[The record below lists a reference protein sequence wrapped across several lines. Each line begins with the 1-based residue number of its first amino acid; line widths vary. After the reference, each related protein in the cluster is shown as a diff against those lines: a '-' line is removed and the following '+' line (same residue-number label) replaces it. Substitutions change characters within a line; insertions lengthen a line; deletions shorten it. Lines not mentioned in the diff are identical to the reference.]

1 MGPGTSREAIEALFR
16 PRSIAL
22 LGASDRAGSRGA
34 ELVANLRGIGY
45 TGTIYPINP
54 RHASVAG
61 LACYPTLRDLPEVPE
76 MVAIGIPRAGV
87 LEAVE
92 TCAAIGAR
100 AIGIVGAGY
109 AESGSEGAALQARI
123 ADVCRSAGI
132 ALSGPNCLGVW
143 SRLDHVAYWLAGGNP
158 LPLTGLGLIIQS
170 GALASSIMDPL
181 GRRGIAFDVIA
192 TTGNEAVVTA
202 SDYMALMLSDDRIHA
217 LGMVIEG
224 FRDPDGFVRAAE
236 AAAELGKPVVCLKLG
251 RSEGGRLAAL
261 AHTASLAGSADATR
275 AVLRQVGVRQVRDL
289 DEVLESMTLLARYP
303 SDLGHGIVFTSV
315 SGAACGLIADVADD
329 AGVSPAVLS
338 SATTAAMSALMP
350 DVSVG
355 NPLDVALAG
364 DRPGLFRACVE
375 VVVRDP
381 VVDTVVIAL
390 NVPYAE
396 TPDGTAF
403 YLDQVSAGAAAI
415 AAGKRCLA
423 LTLTSGELDPKV
435 VEACRE
441 LRIPLLQGLAPAMA
455 AIAAAWPPGRDAPRS
470 PRPANLQADSAAPPL
485 APLGPGETTYSESVS
500 RALLVEYGIPVVE
513 EGIAASAD
521 EAVQLA
527 GQIGFPVV
535 LKIHAP
541 NLPHK
546 TDVGGVRLGL
556 SNGQAVRSA
565 YEGIVRSARTR
576 RPDADVRGALVQ
588 AMAGPGI
595 EVILGMK
602 RDATF
607 GPLVLVGLGGTW
619 VEILRDF
626 ALRRPPID
634 EQEAL
639 RMIETLQ
646 GAALLRG
653 ARGGV
658 PADLEAL
665 CRCVAAFSRLVAA
678 HGQRLEA
685 IDVNPLIVLAHGCV
699 AVDALLVPRADDARE
714 D

>member
-34 ELVANLRGIGY
+34 ELIANLRSIGY
-45 TGTIYPINP
+45 AGTIYPVNP

-61 LACYPTLRDLPEVPE
+61 VACYATLRDLPEAPD
-76 MVAIGIPRAGV
+76 MVAIGIPKADV

-92 TCAAIGAR
+92 TCATIGAR
-100 AIGIVGAGY
+100 AVGIVGAGY
-109 AESGSEGAALQARI
+109 AEAGSAGAALQGRI

-143 SRLDHVAYWLAGGNP
+143 SRIDHVAYWLAGGNS
-158 LPLTGLGLIIQS
+158 LSLTGLGLIIQS

-181 GRRGIAFDVIA
+181 GRRGLAFDVIS

-202 SDYMALMLSDDRIHA
+202 SDYMSHMLSDDRIHA
-217 LGMVIEG
+217 LGIVIEG
-224 FRDPDGFVRAAE
+224 FRDPDGFIRAAE
-236 AAAELGKPVVCLKLG
+236 AAAKLGKPVVCLKLG
-251 RSEGGRLAAL
+251 RSEGGQRAAL

-289 DEVLESMTLLARYP
+289 DELLEAMTLLARYP
-303 SDLGHGIVFTSV
+303 SGLGQGIVFMSV
-315 SGAACGLIADVADD
+315 SGAACGLIADLADD
-329 AGVSPAVLS
+329 AGMRPVVLS
-338 SATTAAMSALMP
+338 RATTAAISDLMP

-390 NVPYAE
+390 NVPHAE
-396 TPDGTAF
+396 TADGTAF
-403 YLDQVSAGAAAI
+403 YLDQVSAGAAVV
-415 AAGKRCLA
+415 AAGKSCLA

-435 VEACRE
+435 VAACRE
-441 LRIPLLQGLAPAMA
+441 MGIPLLQGLAPAMA
-455 AIAAAWPPGRDAPRS
+455 AIVAARSPGRDAR
-470 PRPANLQADSAAPPL
+470 RNLLTANLQTDSAPTPL
-485 APLGPGETTYSESVS
+485 PPLGPGETTYSEPVS
-500 RALLVEYGIPVVE
+500 KALLAEFDIPVVE
-513 EGIAASAD
+513 ERIAASPD

-527 GQIGFPVV
+527 RQIGFPVV

-546 TDVGGVRLGL
+546 TDAGGVRLGL
-556 SNGQAVRSA
+556 TNGRAVRSA
-565 YEGIVRSARTR
+565 YEAILRSVRAR

-588 AMAGPGI
+588 AMVGPGV

-619 VEILRDF
+619 VEIQRDF

-634 EQEAL
+634 EPEAL
-639 RMIETLQ
+639 RMIDSLQ
-646 GAALLRG
+646 GAALLHG
-653 ARGGV
+653 ARGGA

-678 HGQRLEA
+678 HGRRLEA
-685 IDVNPLIVLAHGCV
+685 IDVNPLIVLPHGCV
-699 AVDALLVPRADDARE
+699 AVDALVVPRAGNERE